1 MRDLKRME
9 EYIKL
14 GYDKEE
20 AMKLVDEESQ
30 KEADSKQATNDN
42 VDMSEYVP
50 KKEVDEM
57 IKKAV
62 EESKLESKEVEKL
75 EEEKVTIP
83 DLMSKF
89 F

>member
-30 KEADSKQATNDN
+30 KESESKQTTNEQI
-42 VDMSEYVP
+42 DMSEYIP

-62 EESKLESKEVEKL
+62 EESKLESKEVEKPK
-75 EEEKVTIP
+75 EEKVTIP

>member
-30 KEADSKQATNDN
+30 KEVDSKQSNNDT

-62 EESKLESKEVEKL
+62 EESKLESKEVEKPK
-75 EEEKVTIP
+75 EEKVTIP